1 MTSAVTVSGPARVFP
16 VGVVGLGAMGLPM
29 AKTLAGVRSVQ
40 AYDAVPA
47 ACERAAAAGVPVAP
61 SLAALAQ
68 VCRTIVLSLPSAEIV
83 ERVVEEIATS
93 SPGRLV
99 LDTSTIGP
107 DDSRRIAARAL
118 ERGTTYI
125 DTPIL
130 GRPEA
135 VGGWTVPMGG
145 PDAAYVV
152 VADVFEPLARKV
164 VRVGDV
170 GAAATLKVANNLM
183 FSVINAVTAEA
194 LLLARAAGLDPGV
207 FVDTVLDSGA
217 ATVSG
222 LFRSIAPRAVDG
234 DFAPTFSLDLVR
246 KDNELAVQLA
256 AGLGLE
262 LSVGLAARDLHA
274 RAVVAGHGA
283 EDSVAVLRLLEEEFG
298 QVARRATGERLR
310 VSEAGPQP
318 GRGPTG

>member
-1 MTSAVTVSGPARVFP
+1 MSAGVKVDGPARLFP

-29 AKTLAGVRSVQ
+29 AQTLAGVRSVM

-47 ACERAAAAGVPVAP
+47 ARERAAATGVPVAG
-61 SLAALAQ
+61 SLVEMAQ
-68 VCRTIVLSLPSAEIV
+68 VCRTIVLSLPSAEVV

-99 LDTSTIGP
+99 LDTSTVGP
-107 DDSRRIAARAL
+107 EDSRALAARAREL
-118 ERGTTYI
+118 GTTYL

-130 GRPEA
+130 GRSDA
-135 VGGWTVPMGG
+135 VGAWTVPMGG
-145 PDAAYVV
+145 PTAAYIV

-164 VRVGDV
+164 VHVGDV

-194 LLLARAAGLDPGV
+194 LLLAKAAGLDPGV
-207 FVDTVLDSGA
+207 FVDTVVESGA
-217 ATVSG
+217 ATVSP

-246 KDNELAVQLA
+246 KDNDLAVQLA

-262 LSVGLAARDLHA
+262 LTVGQAALDLHD

-298 QVARRATGERLR
+298 QAARRATQGRPC
-310 VSEAGPQP
+310 VSEAGPP
-318 GRGPTG
+318 SRGPTG